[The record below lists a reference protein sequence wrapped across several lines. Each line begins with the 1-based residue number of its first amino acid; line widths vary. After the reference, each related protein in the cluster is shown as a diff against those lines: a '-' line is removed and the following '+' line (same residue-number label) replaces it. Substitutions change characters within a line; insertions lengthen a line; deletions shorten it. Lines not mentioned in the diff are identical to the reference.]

1 MARSITLRDFNVNT
15 LCVRH
20 ASHAVN
26 NGRMETFAKTLRR
39 LRKDA
44 ELTQEQLALACGYQ
58 GQSRIANYESTGE
71 NARTPSLAEIP
82 VLAKA
87 LRVNEAELVAALPP
101 ETMQAN
107 EVLPA
112 HLGELQTLLSLTAR
126 ALAATIPDAGRD
138 LVAEIE
144 RIAGIPRKGTFAREF
159 LDGVRAEIPVRR
171 AERSRNARESRATSH
186 Q

>member
-1 MARSITLRDFNVNT
+1 
-15 LCVRH
+15 
-20 ASHAVN
+20 
-26 NGRMETFAKTLRR
+26 METFAKTLRR
-39 LRKDA
+39 LRKEA

-87 LRVNEAELVAALPP
+87 LHVNEAELVAALPP
-101 ETMQAN
+101 EATAEN
-107 EVLPA
+107 EAQQV
-112 HLGELQTLLSLTAR
+112 HLGELQLLLSLTAR
-126 ALAATIPDAGRD
+126 ALAGTIPAAGRD

-144 RIAGIPRKGTFAREF
+144 RIGGVPRKGTFAREF

-171 AERSRNARESRATSH
+171 TERTRSGRGSRAASH